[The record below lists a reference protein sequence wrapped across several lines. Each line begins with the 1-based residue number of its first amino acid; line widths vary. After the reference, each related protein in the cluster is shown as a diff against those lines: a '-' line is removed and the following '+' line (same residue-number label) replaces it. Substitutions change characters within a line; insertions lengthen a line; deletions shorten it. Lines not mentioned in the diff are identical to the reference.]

1 MINIHHSLSFWDVL
15 CMCTGSLLKTHMHIV
30 LTTILLQ
37 FYFIFFLAGTIDS
50 LTRSRGKQNLH
61 DWYVCFHVVIVIN
74 IEKSCRDLSHTR
86 GKLYACTRRFGLCFM
101 SRTNKAVAIRWLA
114 TTTTT
119 TKSCDQHLCIIIQP
133 FSSHLFLAHIR
144 LSWPRCP
151 WWCKWCDLNFQGGGQ
166 GPEVCWNRLHHFQE
180 DEMMARAC
188 VLAFCLLS
196 GWKKIE
202 VEIGNIHNLNFNNC
216 VII

>member
-1 MINIHHSLSFWDVL
+1 MKTCMIGMYVFMLS
-15 CMCTGSLLKTHMHIV
+15 SLLI
-30 LTTILLQ
+30 
-37 FYFIFFLAGTIDS
+37 
-50 LTRSRGKQNLH
+50 SRKAVEIS
-61 DWYVCFHVVIVIN
+61 Y
-74 IEKSCRDLSHTR
+74 TR

-101 SRTNKAVAIRWLA
+101 SRTNKAVATRWLA

-119 TKSCDQHLCIIIQP
+119 TKSCDQHLLYYHPTILFSPFPRAYKAKLTARPLMIQMMR
-133 FSSHLFLAHIR
+133 F
-144 LSWPRCP
+144 
-151 WWCKWCDLNFQGGGQ
+151 KFQGGVRPGVYQ
-166 GPEVCWNRLHHFQE
+166 NRSHHFQEE